1 MLAVRDLG
9 HLGLGSVEA
18 RVALAHD
25 TLGVAQDDLAEAHV
39 QHELADGNTGRAGAV
54 DDDGHLTHLLARHLH
69 GVEHS
74 RRGHDGS
81 AVLVVVED
89 GDVAD
94 FLQTALDLKAAGSRD
109 VLEVDAAERLGD
121 ELDGAHDLVGVLGVD
136 AQGEGVDIAELL
148 EQDALALHDGHTGS
162 RADVTQAKNG
172 GTVGDDGHEV
182 VAAGEVP
189 GLLVVLV
196 DGTAGLGNAGRV
208 EQRQVLGALDM
219 LAGAHLDLAAHLLVK
234 LQALLAYVHAR
245 SSPLV

>member
-1 MLAVRDLG
+1 M
-9 HLGLGSVEA
+9 E
-18 RVALAHD
+18 
-25 TLGVAQDDLAEAHV
+25 
-39 QHELADGNTGRAGAV
+39 DGN
-54 DDDGHLTHLLARHLH
+54 
-69 GVEHS
+69 
-74 RRGHDGS
+74 
-81 AVLVVVED
+81 
-89 GDVAD
+89 VAD
-94 FLQTALDLKAAGSRD
+94 LLEAAFDLKATRSRD
-109 VLEVDAAERLGD
+109 ILEVDAAERLGD

-136 AQGEGVDIAELL
+136 AQREGVDVAELL
-148 EQDALALHDGHTGS
+148 EQDALAFHDGHAGG
-162 RADVTQAKNG
+162 RADVAQTKNG